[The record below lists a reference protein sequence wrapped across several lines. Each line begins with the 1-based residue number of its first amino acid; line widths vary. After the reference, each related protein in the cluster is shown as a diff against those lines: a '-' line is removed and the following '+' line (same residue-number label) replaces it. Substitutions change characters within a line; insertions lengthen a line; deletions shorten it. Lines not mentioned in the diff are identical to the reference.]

1 MQPVD
6 FILGLMG
13 KKGEPSSGGRQMPS
27 HWSLKSANV
36 ISHSSPVATQTAH
49 AAGIGLAIKL
59 NKEDKVV
66 ITSVGEGSTSQG
78 EWYEGVNF
86 AAVHK
91 LPVVFIIVNNLY
103 AISVRQ
109 DQQMALIDAS
119 QKACGLGLPGMSADG
134 MDFLAM
140 YQVMK
145 EAVARARAGEGPS
158 IVEAKVYRIT
168 PNSSDDDD
176 RSYRSREE
184 VEEHKLRDP
193 LRIARQSLT
202 EKKILTQEV
211 EEKLE
216 AKAKEMV
223 DLAVRQAESAPYP
236 QAQEAAYPVF
246 AEEVKNG

>member
-1 MQPVD
+1 
-6 FILGLMG
+6 
-13 KKGEPSSGGRQMPS
+13 
-27 HWSLKSANV
+27 
-36 ISHSSPVATQTAH
+36 
-49 AAGIGLAIKL
+49 
-59 NKEDKVV
+59 
-66 ITSVGEGSTSQG
+66 
-78 EWYEGVNF
+78 
-86 AAVHK
+86 
-91 LPVVFIIVNNLY
+91 
-103 AISVRQ
+103 
-109 DQQMALIDAS
+109 MALIDAS

-168 PNSSDDDD
+168 PHSSDDDD

-184 VEEHKLRDP
+184 VEEHKQRDP